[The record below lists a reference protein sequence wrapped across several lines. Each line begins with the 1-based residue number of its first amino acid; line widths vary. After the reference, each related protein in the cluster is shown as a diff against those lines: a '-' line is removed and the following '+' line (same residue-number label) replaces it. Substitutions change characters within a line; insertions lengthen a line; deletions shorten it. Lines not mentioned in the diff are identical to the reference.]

1 MAMNMKSAMNKEI
14 CLYCRREAPNLR
26 KGWQLVCSGF
36 AQLCDECAAI
46 YESGRFCEVF
56 HGESKGWKECEKC
69 DKMLHCGCIMSQ
81 HKLVMLDSGGVSC
94 MECFGEADEPPSPP
108 LSDVSL
114 ESWKNPDD
122 PTAVGE
128 PATSMEVVYGAELGV
143 DHIETLGSA
152 IPVESSAEVVSEL
165 GADQMEALGT
175 TMPSTSSAEVISG
188 VELGAVQIE
197 TLGSRAPSE
206 SVSETNLQ
214 VLGHE
219 APSDAQNAV
228 PESLQN
234 ARVEDSSERRK
245 LEPKI
250 KAGADEPGHW
260 DPLCLAKLMGE
271 KLQEVV
277 LDHTYSPNAAI
288 IPLFEKLLTLSD
300 ADPGLGELM
309 LPHEYVEA
317 YFPKVPDPNGLP
329 VKVQDMKGNN
339 WDFCLHSK
347 SCISDEAPYALQGT
361 KDCILSMQWEAGDTA
376 PEIKCIW
383 YLEFRSSPARR
394 W

>member
-1 MAMNMKSAMNKEI
+1 M
-14 CLYCRREAPNLR
+14 
-26 KGWQLVCSGF
+26 LVSGIELGVN
-36 AQLCDECAAI
+36 QMET
-46 YESGRFCEVF
+46 SGSV
-56 HGESKGWKECEKC
+56 
-69 DKMLHCGCIMSQ
+69 
-81 HKLVMLDSGGVSC
+81 V
-94 MECFGEADEPPSPP
+94 P
-108 LSDVSL
+108 L
-114 ESWKNPDD
+114 ESFAGLSYGVELW
-122 PTAVGE
+122 TAQTE
-128 PATSMEVVYGAELGV
+128 TSCSVMPSESSADVISGVELGV
-143 DHIETLGSA
+143 DTETSCSVM
-152 IPVESSAEVVSEL
+152 PSESSADVISGVEL
-165 GADQMEALGT
+165 GVDQTETSSSA
-175 TMPSTSSAEVISG
+175 MPSESSAVVVSG

-271 KLQEVV
+271 KLQGISS
-277 LDHTYSPNAAI
+277 HPNAAI

-361 KDCILSMQWEAGDTA
+361 KDCILSMQWEAGDTVT
-376 PEIKCIW
+376 
-383 YLEFRSSPARR
+383 F
-394 W
+394 

>member
-188 VELGAVQIE
+188 IFLI
-197 TLGSRAPSE
+197 
-206 SVSETNLQ
+206 
-214 VLGHE
+214 
-219 APSDAQNAV
+219 
-228 PESLQN
+228 
-234 ARVEDSSERRK
+234 
-245 LEPKI
+245 
-250 KAGADEPGHW
+250 
-260 DPLCLAKLMGE
+260 
-271 KLQEVV
+271 
-277 LDHTYSPNAAI
+277 
-288 IPLFEKLLTLSD
+288 F
-300 ADPGLGELM
+300 
-309 LPHEYVEA
+309 
-317 YFPKVPDPNGLP
+317 
-329 VKVQDMKGNN
+329 
-339 WDFCLHSK
+339 
-347 SCISDEAPYALQGT
+347 
-361 KDCILSMQWEAGDTA
+361 
-376 PEIKCIW
+376 
-383 YLEFRSSPARR
+383 
-394 W
+394 